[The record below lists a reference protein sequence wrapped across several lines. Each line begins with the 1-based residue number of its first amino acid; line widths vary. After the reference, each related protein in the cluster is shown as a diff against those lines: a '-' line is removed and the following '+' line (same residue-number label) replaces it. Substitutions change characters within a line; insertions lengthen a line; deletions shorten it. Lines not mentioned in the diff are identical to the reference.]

1 MRITCPHCQSRAL
14 ITHSSRL
21 SRTVAEIYC
30 VCKSDDCAARFVM
43 RIAFSHDVTPPAS
56 TLTNSL
62 YEQIANLPE
71 RDKAELLRTFA
82 PHQPKL
88 L

>member
-1 MRITCPHCQSRAL
+1 MRINCPYCDHKAVVTSSR
-14 ITHSSRL
+14 RL
-21 SRTVAEIYC
+21 SRQVAEATC
-30 VCKSDDCAARFVM
+30 VCENDDCAARFVA
-43 RIAFSHDVTPPAS
+43 RITHAHTLTPPAS

-71 RDKAELLRTFA
+71 RDKAELLRTF
-82 PHQPKL
+82 QPRQMKL

>member
-1 MRITCPHCQSRAL
+1 MRITCPHCQSSAL
-14 ITHSSRL
+14 ITHSSRI
-21 SRTVAEIYC
+21 SKTVAEVYC

-43 RIAFSHDVTPPAS
+43 RISFSHDITPPAS

-62 YEQIANLPE
+62 YEQIANLSE
-71 RDKAELLRTFA
+71 RDKAELLRTF
-82 PHQPKL
+82 QPRQMKL